1 MICKLYCPQVEG
13 RHAEGGGRGG
23 EAAEGSLDRVVALVT
38 ITRMLLES
46 MDNRALTT
54 ILGRRS
60 VIKAT

>member
-23 EAAEGSLDRVVALVT
+23 EAAEGSLDRVVALVA

-46 MDNRALTT
+46 MDNLERYRWFYCKTEA
-54 ILGRRS
+54 
-60 VIKAT
+60 